1 LLRNFVVSPDDTV
14 LERVVRDLG
23 GEHRAGQVEMVQ
35 AVRTALDS
43 GSHLVVQ
50 AGTGTGKSLAY
61 LVPAVAFAREHGPV
75 VVATATL
82 ALQRQL
88 MSREIPR
95 IQEVVPFDAA
105 VLKGRHNYLCL
116 LRINGVEDDQEELIR
131 SRLSDQARA
140 LHAWAEVTSTG
151 DRDDFPDV
159 VDARVWRAMS
169 VTSAECIG
177 ESRCPFGAECFA
189 ARARI
194 AASEADIV
202 VTNHALLAIDAI
214 EQVPVL
220 PPMRALVIDEAHEL
234 IDRVGSAV
242 SIELSVPAL
251 ERLAGRIADDGELAD
266 VVDDYA
272 RVVLEY
278 GDAGELQVMPPP
290 LVAALSRLRDASHA
304 AIGSLKSSS
313 DDSPEELAARQRL
326 RSDLEQVNA
335 ATERILRQDGADVV
349 WWDAQG
355 GLRATPLDVGQVLAE
370 TIFQETPVIL
380 TSATLTVGGSFD
392 NFLGAV
398 GLNDSTPCLDV
409 GSGFDHARQGM
420 LYVADSIP
428 APDRDGIAME
438 ALDELAELIE
448 AAGGRTLA
456 LFSSWRGVER
466 AAEYLRVR
474 LDGAMELLVQQ
485 RGESTIPL
493 IEQFAD
499 DPTSVLIGTV
509 SLWQGIDVP
518 GRSCTL
524 VAIDR
529 IPFPR
534 PDDPVL
540 AARARRVD
548 AAGGSGFR
556 EVSLA
561 RAALLLAQGAGRL
574 IRSSQDR
581 GVVAVLDSRMATARY
596 AGLLRASLPPLWFTT
611 DSAVVRDA
619 LRRLA
624 DASEPDEAR

>member
-1 LLRNFVVSPDDTV
+1 VASADNL
-14 LERVVRDLG
+14 LERVIADLG
-23 GEHRAGQVEMVQ
+23 GERRSGQLAMAD
-35 AVRTALDS
+35 AVGEALED

-61 LVPAVAFAREHGPV
+61 LTPAVDFARERGPV

-88 MSREIPR
+88 LSREIPR
-95 IQEVVPFDAA
+95 IQQVMPFEAA

-116 LRINGVEDDQEELIR
+116 LRINGVEDEQEELIR
-131 SRLSDQARA
+131 TRLSDQARA
-140 LHAWAEVTSTG
+140 LHAWAEVTTTG

-189 ARARI
+189 ARARV
-194 AASEADIV
+194 AASDADIV

-220 PPMRALVIDEAHEL
+220 PPMHALIIDEAHEL
-234 IDRVGSAV
+234 VDRVSSAV
-242 SIELSVPAL
+242 SIELSIPAL
-251 ERLAGRIADDGELAD
+251 ERLANRINDDGALAD
-266 VVDDYA
+266 AVDDYA
-272 RVVLEY
+272 RTALEV
-278 GDAGELQVMPPP
+278 GSAGEVQAMPAS
-290 LVAALSRLRDASHA
+290 LIAAIGRLRDVSHA
-304 AIGSLKSSS
+304 AIGTLKGTT
-313 DDSPEELAARQRL
+313 DEAPEDLAARQRV
-326 RSDLEQVNA
+326 RADVEAINVA
-335 ATERILRQDGADVV
+335 ADRILRQDDADVV
-349 WWDAQG
+349 WWDSQG
-355 GLRATPLDVGQVLAE
+355 GLRATPLDVGEVLAN
-370 TIFQETPVIL
+370 TIFAQTPVIL

-392 NFLGAV
+392 NFLAAV
-398 GLNDSTPCLDV
+398 GLSPTTACLDV
-409 GSGFDHARQGM
+409 GSGFDHAKQGM
-420 LYVADSIP
+420 LYVAASLP

-474 LDGAMELLVQQ
+474 LDGDLELVVQQ

-493 IEQFAD
+493 IEQFAA

-518 GRSCTL
+518 GDSCTL

-548 AAGGSGFR
+548 SAGGSGFR

-574 IRSSQDR
+574 IRSAEDR
-581 GVVAVLDSRMATARY
+581 GVVAVLDSRMASARY

-624 DASEPDEAR
+624 DASELDEAH